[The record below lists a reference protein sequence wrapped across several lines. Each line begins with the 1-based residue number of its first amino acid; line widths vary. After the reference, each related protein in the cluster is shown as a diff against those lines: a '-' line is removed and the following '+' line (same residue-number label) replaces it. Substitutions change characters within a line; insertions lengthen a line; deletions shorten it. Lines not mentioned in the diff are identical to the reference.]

1 MWLSTRLTLI
11 IDTYMSKDLWKIID
25 LISIKSVWYFN
36 VYIIRKRQCRP
47 IKKKHTVVFLLFI
60 YVNLSKMLL
69 CKVCISYHEY
79 YYLRQGRFVVVCVSV
94 CLFVCL
100 LFVQL
105 CAKTSEGICMK
116 VSSNIGNGPMNKL
129 KCWWRSGSPC
139 GYRDCFPESS
149 LSGDTETGINRLRC
163 TTPCTAA
170 SRSAVGWYHI
180 PYLPIV
186 TTPENNI
193 RHRHSNYDVIT
204 SPAHDRERD
213 WYRDTGKTCLGGGM
227 HCSSASSYMIRYHTK
242 SLYCAEKLANSNF
255 HLLH

>member
-139 GYRDCFPESS
+139 GYRDCFPDSS
-149 LSGDTETGINRLRC
+149 LLRDTESGINRLRC
-163 TTPCTAA
+163 ATLQYWACAVATMTSLRHQPLAEVCT
-170 SRSAVGWYHI
+170 
-180 PYLPIV
+180 V
-186 TTPENNI
+186 TVLLVYSMRYPF
-193 RHRHSNYDVIT
+193 
-204 SPAHDRERD
+204 
-213 WYRDTGKTCLGGGM
+213 YRAFL
-227 HCSSASSYMIRYHTK
+227 
-242 SLYCAEKLANSNF
+242 
-255 HLLH
+255 